1 MHSRRGDVSADH
13 AHTSFTKFSAMVS
26 HFFFVDR
33 RKECSYIRKRKPRQP
48 IRMRKQIL
56 FVDDDPLFIDLARD
70 VLTIQEIEVLAA
82 IDGTEALDLLKTF
95 IPQMIVSDF
104 EMPGMN
110 GVELH
115 SRLQENEATRNIR
128 FVFMTGSSDKTFS
141 EYARTHNIRVFSKSN
156 LVKDLVRLSA
166 ELQ

>member
-1 MHSRRGDVSADH
+1 
-13 AHTSFTKFSAMVS
+13 
-26 HFFFVDR
+26 
-33 RKECSYIRKRKPRQP
+33 
-48 IRMRKQIL
+48 MRKQIL